1 MCVSV
6 AMVRCVRGTT
16 GVCVC
21 AGWEEDVCVH
31 GVGRVCMQGCEEGV
45 CVCRD
50 DLHVER
56 GAHEDE
62 LEVRTAKGVRVSE

>member
-45 CVCRD
+45 CVCAGMTCTSSVALMRMS
-50 DLHVER
+50 LR
-56 GAHEDE
+56 SG
-62 LEVRTAKGVRVSE
+62 LRVGEGE